1 MTWRFC
7 VASCC
12 PRRKSFAHDSRGGRD
27 VSIRTLVNTNA
38 REALDGPAPDRAPLG
53 FHRRLPGY
61 EETPLVD
68 APGIAEDLGVGRVWV
83 KDESS
88 RLGLPAFKVL
98 GASWAAYKALGD
110 RLPGGEFGDWG
121 TVDALKEKLEPLRPL
136 PLVAATDGNHGRA
149 QGRVARGPGPGAG

>member
-68 APGIAEDLGVGRVWV
+68 APGIAAALGVGGAWG
-83 KDESS
+83 KDDAS
-88 RLGLPAFKVL
+88 RPGPPAARAL
-98 GASWAAYKALGD
+98 GA
-110 RLPGGEFGDWG
+110 
-121 TVDALKEKLEPLRPL
+121 
-136 PLVAATDGNHGRA
+136 
-149 QGRVARGPGPGAG
+149 